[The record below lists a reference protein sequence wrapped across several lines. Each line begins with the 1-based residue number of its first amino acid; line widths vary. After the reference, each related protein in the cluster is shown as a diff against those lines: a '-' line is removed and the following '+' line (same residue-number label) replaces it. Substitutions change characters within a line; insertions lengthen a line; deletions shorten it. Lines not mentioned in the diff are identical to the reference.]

1 VVQGKM
7 GRRIKKGQGR
17 ETPTM
22 RKEQSEVRWK
32 GLSKVQTISE
42 SLKQNTQDI
51 WKHVKWTKASSD
63 KKKEK

>member
-1 VVQGKM
+1 
-7 GRRIKKGQGR
+7 
-17 ETPTM
+17 M